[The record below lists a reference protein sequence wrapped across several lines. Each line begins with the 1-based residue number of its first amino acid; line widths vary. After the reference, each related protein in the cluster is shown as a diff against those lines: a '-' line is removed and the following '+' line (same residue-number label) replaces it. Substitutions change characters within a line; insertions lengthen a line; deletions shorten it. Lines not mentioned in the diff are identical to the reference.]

1 MILTLKKIGFQSLI
15 WFKYNREK
23 HRYKMKD
30 LITAF
35 DMSKQNFYQ
44 RLAKLDYH
52 SEEEEQLLY
61 MVNKIRKNHPH
72 MSARTMYKMILPQTV
87 GRDKFERLCLE
98 NGFRVKKEKNYR
110 VTTNSKGVTRFPNL
124 IRDIEVTAVNQI
136 FVSDITY
143 YEMNG
148 RFHYLT
154 FIMDLYNREIVG
166 SSVSDNL
173 RTENT
178 TIPALRQLVRIRGK
192 QNLEAAIFHSD
203 GGGQY
208 YSKEFKAITGELKM
222 RNSMT
227 EGGVYENAH
236 AERLNGIIKN
246 DYLYP
251 YQPTDKESLKRYF
264 KKAIWMYN
272 NEKPHN
278 SLNGLT
284 PVQYRKINAIEN
296 ENIHSRYFPV
306 SIANHNNKE
315 KLMSN

>member
-1 MILTLKKIGFQSLI
+1 
-15 WFKYNREK
+15 
-23 HRYKMKD
+23 MKD

-35 DMSKQNFYQ
+35 SMSKQNFYQ
-44 RLAKLDYH
+44 RLAKLDYQ
-52 SEEEEQLLY
+52 SEEKEQLLY

-72 MSARTMYKMILPQTV
+72 MSARTMYKMILPQTL

-98 NGFRVKKEKNYR
+98 NGYRVKKEKNYR

-143 YEMNG
+143 YEMHG

-154 FIMDLYNREIVG
+154 FIMDLYNREVVG

-178 TIPALRQLVRIRGK
+178 TIPALRELVRIRGK

-208 YSKEFKAITGELKM
+208 YSKEFKTITGELKM

-227 EGGVYENAH
+227 EEGVYENAH

-251 YQPTDKESLKRYF
+251 YGPSDRKALRKAQ
-264 KKAIWMYN
+264 KKAVWMYN
-272 NEKPHN
+272 NEKPHS
-278 SLNGLT
+278 SLNNLT
-284 PVQYRKINAIEN
+284 PVQYRKQNTVDN
-296 ENIHSRYFPV
+296 ENISSRYFPLPTAHQHHH
-306 SIANHNNKE
+306 IEKE
-315 KLMSN
+315 KKKSNV